1 MLHKIMKTTA
11 LSGALLFSISIA
23 QAGSLEN
30 LERERAIAIET
41 MLSPSLKAEERLDR
55 AMISKRRLVD
65 LERMV
70 IRDKKLA
77 QNNTPIVRTAF
88 ENYNLTFLV
97 HASTEA
103 NKTLLDH
110 WLEEIG
116 VSTHSL
122 GTARIGRR

>member
-1 MLHKIMKTTA
+1 
-11 LSGALLFSISIA
+11 
-23 QAGSLEN
+23 
-30 LERERAIAIET
+30 
-41 MLSPSLKAEERLDR
+41 
-55 AMISKRRLVD
+55 MISKRRLVD